1 MRNQRLHRFP
11 PLSELLARS
20 GVGRGAPA
28 SAPSAVAEGF
38 QQGMDKGYEQGLQ
51 AGLQSGHEQ
60 GHAAGHEEGLR
71 QGLDLG
77 RREALAHFESL
88 ARPLDAALQ
97 ALNQLQTDYQA
108 ALRQEV
114 VELVGK
120 VARQV
125 IRCELALQPPQLL
138 NMVDETLATLPRVPD
153 STVEVFLNPEE
164 LQRIR
169 ELDPERARRW
179 TLIADPRLEPGECH
193 VKAGQHEAD
202 AGCRQRQA
210 AVMEQV
216 SGQLLA
222 PSPGGQP

>member
-1 MRNQRLHRFP
+1 M
-11 PLSELLARS
+11 
-20 GVGRGAPA
+20 
-28 SAPSAVAEGF
+28 
-38 QQGMDKGYEQGLQ
+38 
-51 AGLQSGHEQ
+51 
-60 GHAAGHEEGLR
+60 
-71 QGLDLG
+71 G
-77 RREALAHFESL
+77 RRDALAAFDGL
-88 ARPLDAALQ
+88 AAPLEATLAEVRRLQ
-97 ALNQLQTDYQA
+97 EDYHA
-108 ALRQEV
+108 ALRKEV
-114 VELVGK
+114 VDLVAK

-138 NMVDETLATLPRVPD
+138 NMVDETLTTLPRVPD